1 MDKQLARYLAIE
13 EVLQKEIK
21 DTLEHS
27 NQLYGE
33 WCSQNEK
40 RKTEN
45 IFYLNLYESKND
57 MKHFRTV
64 CITPQPYHSHFIV
77 DCCKFGPSWIFG
89 LKLELM
95 PCAGLVGGKRE
106 QNYLLTDLI

>member
-21 DTLEHS
+21 DKLEHN
-27 NQLYGE
+27 NQLNGE
-33 WCSQNEK
+33 WCSQTEK

-45 IFYLNLYESKND
+45 IFYLNLYDIIND
-57 MKHFRTV
+57 MKLFRTV
-64 CITPQPYHSHFIV
+64 CITPQPYHSQFIL
-77 DCCKFGPSWIFG
+77 DCCKLGPSSIFG

-95 PCAGLVGGKRE
+95 PCAGLVGSTRE